1 MKQKRTGRRTGGR
14 QANIVGTASSASGFG
29 GLSGVAGNTGVTL
42 TKTTSPVSPAGL
54 STVGGGLQVS
64 GSTRVTTPVVIGGG
78 SSGSGGSSGGSTG
91 GSVVTKPAV
100 TQPTTPTVTPKP
112 VVTQPTT
119 PMVTPKPVV
128 TQPTTPTVTPKPVVT
143 QPTTPTVTPKP
154 VVTQPTT
161 PAVTPT
167 PVVTQPTTPT
177 ATPTIPVVVI
187 EKPVSGSGNSD
198 LPVETLPVVVIEKPI
213 TGGVDTTPV
222 VTPSPTTP
230 DVHDD
235 KEADN
240 GGSAGSGFGD
250 RFVVNPSV
258 KDKLEFNEEM
268 KTEDVVMEEKSTTPG
283 FGGMDGLAETVGG
296 KIEDVLTGETEEAP
310 YVTPGFG
317 DGFYTR
323 IPEDG
328 MEMPEPEKVTNENP
342 KVPTANTPAKSGSG
356 KKWVWLIVA
365 VVAAWFIFKKK

>member
-78 SSGSGGSSGGSTG
+78 SSGSGGSSGGSIG

-128 TQPTTPTVTPKPVVT
+128 TQPTTPT
-143 QPTTPTVTPKP
+143 
-154 VVTQPTT
+154 
-161 PAVTPT
+161 VTPT